1 MGENGPVSEV
11 GADRL
16 TLNSLHD
23 NGTISVEGGGRVP
36 EKALNMILQN
46 LMDLGP
52 YELGRNGT
60 RFSLG
65 RTADPEGPGQLIN
78 GFRVVAEPYDGG
90 ATVVGSIEE
99 FRNGRAVDVDYFSA
113 TVDEGQKTGLPI
125 NVMR

>member
-1 MGENGPVSEV
+1 MGQNEPGGEV
-11 GADRL
+11 GIDHL
-16 TLNSLHD
+16 SLNSLHD
-23 NGTISVEGGGRVP
+23 HGTITVEGGGRVP

-52 YELGRNGT
+52 YELGEHGT

-78 GFRVVAEPYDGG
+78 GFRIVAEPYDGG

-99 FRNGRAVDVDYFSA
+99 YRNGVAVDVDYFSA
-113 TVDEGQKTGLPI
+113 TVDEGQKIGMPI
-125 NVMR
+125 NINR